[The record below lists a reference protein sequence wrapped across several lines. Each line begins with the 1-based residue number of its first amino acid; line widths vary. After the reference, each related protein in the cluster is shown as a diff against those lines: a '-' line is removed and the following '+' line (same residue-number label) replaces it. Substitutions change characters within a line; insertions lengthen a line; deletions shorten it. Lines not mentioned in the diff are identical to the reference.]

1 MSHKREKSC
10 HESEVSYVKRIMDLG
25 YITGQTRNL
34 SLDVI
39 RWNVMIIY
47 TSVFYV
53 KHACTVLEFILLVLS
68 ARDILFRWLFIFIVF
83 LEYL

>member
-1 MSHKREKSC
+1 MSQDRQE
-10 HESEVSYVKRIMDLG
+10 
-25 YITGQTRNL
+25 TF

-39 RWNVMIIY
+39 RWNVMITY
-47 TSVFYV
+47 VFYV

-68 ARDILFRWLFIFIVF
+68 ARDIFFRWLFIFIVF

>member
-25 YITGQTRNL
+25 YVTGQTRNL

-39 RWNVMIIY
+39 RWNVMITY
-47 TSVFYV
+47 VFCV
-53 KHACTVLEFILLVLS
+53 KHACT
-68 ARDILFRWLFIFIVF
+68 
-83 LEYL
+83 